1 MLTYRS
7 FLIVMLLASVFGA
20 GSAMFADTPGEA
32 VWFAR
37 VGSGGVFFAL
47 LILDYFL
54 EKQGYDR
61 KPIFHIPLKR
71 KH

>member
-1 MLTYRS
+1 
-7 FLIVMLLASVFGA
+7 
-20 GSAMFADTPGEA
+20 MFADTPGEA

-54 EKQGYDR
+54 EKQGHDR
-61 KPIFHIPLKR
+61 KPIFRIPLKR